1 MNAMLLCAGLGTRFT
16 PHTKKIS
23 KPAIPFLNLPI
34 LAYPL
39 FLLNKLRPVKIV
51 VNTHHLPE
59 TIEAAIKKVS
69 AALSDGS
76 IIAAASGSTNEPSS
90 KFFYSYEKEIL
101 GSGGGINFAKSTLLY
116 QQNPDE
122 SADSSLGLSQDE
134 DYFVVIN
141 GDDII
146 LFDHEE
152 GLQPLIDFHK
162 ESGALVTLLTT
173 DHPEAGKTKGG
184 IWVNSSGQ
192 VTQIHSMSDRT
203 VSSQLLSDRAA
214 KNHAATTTGA
224 DSSDLGEAKHFTG
237 VAVYSNKIFSLMPQ
251 GNFHIF
257 NDCLVAALERG
268 EKIMSLHDPS
278 ILSLEMTCEEDY
290 LKSTQRALKEL
301 SAESTYGINLAAVFK
316 NYDLIYE
323 RISDTQWLGP
333 GAQCLCK
340 PDDGAFIL
348 LGSGSIIGAD
358 AEISGF
364 CVLGDRASFDQ
375 GYLESSVIAEGKHLH
390 ALEAIRQQLI
400 L

>member
-1 MNAMLLCAGLGTRFT
+1 
-16 PHTKKIS
+16 
-23 KPAIPFLNLPI
+23 
-34 LAYPL
+34 
-39 FLLNKLRPVKIV
+39 
-51 VNTHHLPE
+51 NTHHLPE

-69 AALSDGS
+69 TALSDGS
-76 IIAAASGSTNEPSS
+76 IIAAASGGTNEPSS

-116 QQNPDE
+116 QLNPDE

-146 LFDHEE
+146 LFNHEV

-162 ESGALVTLLTT
+162 KSGALVTLLTT

-184 IWVNSSGQ
+184 IWVDSSGK
-192 VTQIHSMSDRT
+192 VTQIHSMSDRS
-203 VSSQLLSDRAA
+203 VSSQLLTERAA
-214 KNHAATTTGA
+214 KNHAVTTAGA
-224 DSSDLGEAKHFTG
+224 DSRRLGDDSTDLGEAKHFTG

-278 ILSLEMTCEEDY
+278 ILCLEMTCESDY

-301 SAESTYGINLAAVFK
+301 SEESVYGVNLAAVFK
-316 NYDLIYE
+316 HYDLIYE
-323 RISDTQWLGP
+323 RASDTQWLGP
-333 GAQCLCK
+333 GAQCLSE

-348 LGSGSIIGAD
+348 LGSGSTLGAD

-364 CVLGDRASFDQ
+364 CVLGDHASFDQ
-375 GYLESSVIAEGKHLH
+375 GYLESSVIAEG
-390 ALEAIRQQLI
+390 
-400 L
+400 